1 MRAVTS
7 AIRIN
12 RRKTLRAKDC
22 PRKYARVDMFGAEW
36 ETFDYEDGNRMWRTV
51 NKKDAGCSIL

>member
-1 MRAVTS
+1 MRVVTS

-22 PRKYARVDMFGAEW
+22 PRKYARVDMF
-36 ETFDYEDGNRMWRTV
+36 DYEDGNRMWRTV